1 MHPMMAELGVVMSDW
16 RTEKVIDLQ
25 RAGILLVED
34 GNHGE
39 YGPRSGLDK
48 IAHPGERIK
57 KGCKIYAFLG
67 LTLCY
72 QTVLS
77 VCNAM

>member
-1 MHPMMAELGVVMSDW
+1 VVMSDW

-39 YGPRSGLDK
+39 YRPRTG
-48 IAHPGERIK
+48 
-57 KGCKIYAFLG
+57 
-67 LTLCY
+67 
-72 QTVLS
+72 Q
-77 VCNAM
+77 